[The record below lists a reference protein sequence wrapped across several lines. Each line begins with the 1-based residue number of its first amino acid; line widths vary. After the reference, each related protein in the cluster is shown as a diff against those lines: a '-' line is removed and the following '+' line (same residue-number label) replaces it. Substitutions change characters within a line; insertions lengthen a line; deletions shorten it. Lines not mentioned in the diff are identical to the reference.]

1 MRATGILRFR
11 GCFYQ
16 LAKKEQTST
25 FDRYFPKTKE
35 RRKAWE
41 GQDKDQYFKDR
52 FAHVHVR
59 QRQRQQE
66 RGDKRKPDKNVGQRR
81 DGGQQ
86 RKSVNKGPPRLE
98 RSPLQDYLYGT
109 GPVLAALEAGRRA
122 GYGALYVSRSEGQMN
137 ERIMQ
142 LAGEKEISIK
152 YDAEKRDLNALT
164 NNGVHNGYVLE
175 TRPLVLPDLLE
186 LSGGLKPES
195 TFSMVQKVYNAPT
208 KVDGQLRSTGRN
220 AFGVYI
226 DQVTDT
232 HNIGAI
238 IRSAYFLGA
247 DFLVMSEKNC
257 AKLNAVVAKASAGA
271 LDLLPLYNAPKPL
284 DFFKR
289 TAQNNWN
296 VVASLPDI
304 NRLPAN
310 KRTPLSQLPQLLED
324 KPTLMVFGSE
334 GEGLRRSLIDICT
347 HGTSLKPPTSS
358 DVQIDSL
365 NVSVAAALLISHFH
379 LPTAFD

>member
-16 LAKKEQTST
+16 LAKKEQGST
-25 FDRYFPKTKE
+25 FDRYFPKTQE

-52 FAHVHVR
+52 FSHVHA
-59 QRQRQQE
+59 RQRQQ
-66 RGDKRKPDKNVGQRR
+66 RGGSADKRKADNNRPRKDGKEQRN
-81 DGGQQ
+81 
-86 RKSVNKGPPRLE
+86 VNKGSPRLD

-109 GPVLAALEAGRRA
+109 GPVLAALEAGRRG
-122 GYGALYVSRSEGQMN
+122 GYGKLYVGRREEQMN
-137 ERIMQ
+137 ERIME
-142 LAGEKEISIK
+142 LAGEKEIDIK
-152 YDAEKRDLNALT
+152 YGMEKRDLNALT

-175 TRPLVLPDLLE
+175 TRPLILPDLLE
-186 LSGGLKPES
+186 LSGGVKPEA
-195 TFSMVQKVYNAPT
+195 TFSMVQKAYNLPT
-208 KVDGQLRSTGRN
+208 KVEGELRSTSRN

-271 LDLLPLYNAPKPL
+271 LDLLPLYNAPRPL

-296 VVASLPDI
+296 VVSSLPDI
-304 NRLPAN
+304 NKLPAN
-310 KRTPLSQLPQLLED
+310 KRTPVSQLPRLLED
-324 KPTLMVFGSE
+324 RPTLMVFGSE

-347 HGTSLKPPTSS
+347 HGTSLKPPMPTNI
-358 DVQIDSL
+358 QIDSL
-365 NVSVAAALLISHFH
+365 NVSVAAALLISHFN
-379 LPTAFD
+379 PPSSFD

>member
-1 MRATGILRFR
+1 MRATEILRFR

-52 FAHVHVR
+52 FAHVHAR
-59 QRQRQQE
+59 QKQQGHNNSKGKSS
-66 RGDKRKPDKNVGQRR
+66 RTYDDKSEKKR
-81 DGGQQ
+81 
-86 RKSVNKGPPRLE
+86 VNRSPPRLE

-109 GPVLAALEAGRRA
+109 GPVLAALEAGRRS
-122 GYGALYVSRSEGQMN
+122 GYGTLYVGRDEGQMN
-137 ERIMQ
+137 RRIMQ
-142 LAGEKEISIK
+142 LANERELNVK
-152 YDAEKRDLNALT
+152 YEMEKRDLNRLT

-186 LSGGLKPES
+186 LSGGNKPES
-195 TFSMVQKVYNAPT
+195 TYSMVQRAYNVPT
-208 KVDGQLRSTGRN
+208 RVDGDLRNAGRN

-304 NRLPAN
+304 NKLPAD
-310 KRTPLSQLPQLLED
+310 KRTPVSGLPQLLED
-324 KPTLMVFGSE
+324 RPTLMVFGSE

-347 HGTSLKPPTSS
+347 HGTSLNPPTSS
-358 DVQIDSL
+358 KVQVDSL

-379 LPTAFD
+379 PSSAFD